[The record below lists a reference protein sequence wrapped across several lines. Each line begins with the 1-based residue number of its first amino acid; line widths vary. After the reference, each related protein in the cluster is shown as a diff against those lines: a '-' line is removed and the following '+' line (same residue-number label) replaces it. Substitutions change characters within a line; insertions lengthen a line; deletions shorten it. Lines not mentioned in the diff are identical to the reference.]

1 MLVADDILCFPFRG
15 LGFILR
21 QIHRAAQQELVN
33 EADHLRAE
41 LSELY
46 MRLETRQITEAQFAA
61 RESPLLDRL
70 ARAEAQDDAAET
82 ESDHGPEIDA

>member
-1 MLVADDILCFPFRG
+1 MLLLDDILLFPARG
-15 LGFILR
+15 VGWLVEQVR
-21 QIHRAAQQELVN
+21 HAAQQELAN
-33 EADHLRAE
+33 ESDNLRAE